1 MAVSG
6 EWEIVFINLSSTPL
20 QVLFY
25 LNGWY
30 FASYFLAE
38 GLMFVY
44 KGLLLPYPPASLTLD
59 VGLLLVFLG
68 LESLRIFYG
77 WKGNLTERS
86 LAMSVSVLVLVPC
99 TVLSVYYLML
109 QTFVLRLEFILNAVL
124 LCFYSLEMLLGI
136 MSISAF
142 SRSKVY

>member
-6 EWEIVFINLSSTPL
+6 KHTILSSTPL

-30 FASYFLAE
+30 FAAYFLAE

-68 LESLRIFYG
+68 LESLRIFYVWRCCWESCPYLLSPG
-77 WKGNLTERS
+77 QRCTKEDECCNVPHRFKRNEKKIFTGI
-86 LAMSVSVLVLVPC
+86 VL
-99 TVLSVYYLML
+99 
-109 QTFVLRLEFILNAVL
+109 
-124 LCFYSLEMLLGI
+124 
-136 MSISAF
+136 
-142 SRSKVY
+142 